1 MKQLKNYLLTL
12 LIIGVSNAYGFEI
25 LSKKET
31 ERTFGKSFIE
41 WKIDANKLSASGMG
55 EMLQSNEISVT
66 MIVFVRSSILK
77 VTPAYTKDNLIKPW
91 KITVGIEQNP
101 ELSKLTKQLGEE
113 GMRQLVYKWHREML
127 PEYTVMTEFDLVGE
141 TLQINFN
148 IFEYG
153 TNQIIDSVGKETQG
167 CWQGCIKK

>member
-1 MKQLKNYLLTL
+1 MRKLKFYIATL
-12 LIIGVSNAYGFEI
+12 LIITSSYVHSFEI

-31 ERTFGKSFIE
+31 ERTFNKTLIE
-41 WKIDANKLSASGMG
+41 WKIDATILSASGMG
-55 EMLQSNEISVT
+55 EVVQSNEISVT
-66 MIVFVRSSILK
+66 MIAFLTSSILK
-77 VTPAYTKDNLIKPW
+77 VTPAYSKENLIRPW
-91 KITVGIEQNP
+91 KISVAVEQNK
-101 ELSKLTKQLGEE
+101 ELSKLTKQLGED

-127 PEYTVMTEFDLVGE
+127 PEYTVMTEFDLIGE

-153 TNQIIDSVGKETQG
+153 KNQIIDNVGKETQG